1 MRIVARLSL
10 ALAFAASAVVLN
22 ASQAVTGTI
31 STIAG
36 DGSSGYHGD
45 GGPAIAAGI
54 DYPTKTLLDGSGNLY
69 IADTSNS
76 RIRRMNLSTGVITKV
91 AGTFGGYDGDDG
103 PATEARLFV
112 PEGIALDGS
121 GNLYIA
127 DTGNHCIR
135 KVSTPGGIIT
145 TVAGYGSIFGGTGGD
160 GGPATLAELYYP
172 TDVAVDAAG
181 NLYIA
186 DSSNRIRKVTA
197 STGIITTIAGTG
209 AAGFLG
215 DNGPA
220 VSARLSGP
228 RGVVL
233 DSASNVYIA
242 DEANNRIRRI
252 SAATGVITTVAGGGS
267 DYGENLLATAVHLD
281 RPRGV
286 VVDGAGNLFIA
297 DALNHRVRK
306 VSAST
311 GLITTVAGTGTF
323 GFLGDGGAATAA
335 ALRTPHHV
343 AVDAEGQLYI
353 SDEGNRRIR
362 RVTAP
367 ATPALTIVTIAGNG
381 LPGLQGEGG
390 PATLARLSQ
399 PMGTAVDGAGNV
411 YVADRDNH
419 RIRRIDAASGAI
431 TTVAGTYEGFS
442 GDGGPA
448 TAAHLDAPQ
457 CIAFDAAG
465 NLYIADYFN
474 DRIRRVS
481 VATGIITTIAGTGTD
496 GDAGDGG
503 AATAAELDGPM
514 GLGFDAAGNLYL
526 ADQNNHRIRRIDGA
540 TGIITTVAGNGTIG
554 FSGDGGAA
562 TSAQLRYPTGVAVD
576 GDGNLYIADR
586 ENNRVRQVAAGSGII
601 ATFAGGGG
609 TYDEPQLAIHSRLDD
624 PTSVVLDGLGNLFI
638 AEYSGTHRIRK
649 VTAATG
655 MMTTVA
661 GNGKVGF
668 GGDGGV
674 ATAASLRYPFGIALD
689 GHGTLYIADSE
700 NHRVRAA
707 FASIPDVPPAFAA
720 TATSNSQVQLSW
732 SPVTGASYFEIWRSA
747 NHAPFALVGTL
758 AGTAATDPGRVSNTT
773 YLYKLRA
780 RRGVAASPFTNVE
793 LATTMMFQDATLA
806 ASRIKAVHFTQL
818 RSAVDAVRAAA
829 GLAPASF
836 PDATLTPGSTNVRLV
851 HLTSLRTALNEA
863 YAAIGM
869 PAITYAQPT
878 LTAGSIVRAAH
889 LLELRAATQ

>member
-1 MRIVARLSL
+1 MLIVARLSMAL
-10 ALAFAASAVVLN
+10 ALAAWAVALS

-45 GGPAIAAGI
+45 GGQAIAAGI
-54 DYPTKTLLDGSGNLY
+54 DDPAKTVLDGAGNLY
-69 IADTSNS
+69 IADTGNS
-76 RIRRMNLSTGVITKV
+76 RIRRMNLSSGVITKV
-91 AGTFGGYDGDDG
+91 AGTFGGHDGDGG

-112 PEGIALDGS
+112 PEGIALDGA

-135 KVSTPGGIIT
+135 KVSLSSGIIT
-145 TVAGYGSIFGGTGGD
+145 TVAGYASIFGGTGGD

-186 DSSNRIRKVTA
+186 DSSNRIRKVTI
-197 STGIITTIAGTG
+197 SSGIINTIAGTG

-228 RGVVL
+228 RGVAL

-242 DEANNRIRRI
+242 DEDNNRIRRI

-267 DYGENLLATAVHLD
+267 NYGENLLATVARLEK
-281 RPRGV
+281 PRGIA
-286 VVDGAGNLFIA
+286 VDGAGNLFIA
-297 DALNHRVRK
+297 DALNGRIRK
-306 VSAST
+306 VSVST
-311 GLITTVAGTGTF
+311 GLITTVAGCGDSGFF
-323 GFLGDGGAATAA
+323 GDNGAATAA
-335 ALRTPHHV
+335 ALSIPHHV
-343 AVDAEGQLYI
+343 TVDAEGKLYI

-381 LPGLQGEGG
+381 LAGLQGDGG

-411 YVADRDNH
+411 YVADLDNH
-419 RIRRIDAASGAI
+419 RIRRIDAASGTI
-431 TTVAGTYEGFS
+431 TTFAGTYEGFS
-442 GDGGPA
+442 GDEGPA
-448 TAAHLDAPQ
+448 TSAHLDAPYGM
-457 CIAFDAAG
+457 AFDAAG

-474 DRIRRVS
+474 DRVRRVS
-481 VATGIITTIAGTGTD
+481 AATGIITTIAGTGED

-503 AATAAELDGPM
+503 LATAAELDGPT
-514 GLGFDAAGNLYL
+514 GLAFDTAGNLYI
-526 ADQNNHRIRRIDGA
+526 ADYNNHRIRRITTA
-540 TGIITTVAGNGTIG
+540 GIISTVAGNGTLG

-601 ATFAGGGG
+601 ATFAVGGG
-609 TYDEPQLAIHSRLDD
+609 TYAEPQLAIHSRLDD
-624 PTSVVLDGLGNLFI
+624 PTTVVLDAMGNLYI
-638 AEYSGTHRIRK
+638 AEYSGTHRIKK

-655 MMTTVA
+655 MMTTVV
-661 GNGKVGF
+661 GNGDIGF

-674 ATAASLRYPFGIALD
+674 ATAASLRYPFGISID
-689 GHGTLYIADSE
+689 VHGTLYIADSE
-700 NHRVRAA
+700 NQRVRAA

-720 TATSNSQVQLSW
+720 TATSTSQIQLSW
-732 SPVTGASYFEIWRSA
+732 TPVAGASYFEIWRSA
-747 NHAPFALVGTL
+747 NHAPFALVGTP
-758 AGTAATDPGRVSNTT
+758 AGTAATDPGRASNTT
-773 YLYKLRA
+773 YLYQLRA

-793 LATTMMFQDATLA
+793 LATTLMFQDTTLT
-806 ASRIKAVHFTQL
+806 ASRIKAVHVTQL
-818 RSAVDAVRAAA
+818 RSAVNAVRAAA

-836 PDATLTPGSTNVRLV
+836 PDATLTPGSTKINLV
-851 HLTSLRTALNEA
+851 HLTSLRTALDEA
-863 YAAIGM
+863 RAAIGV
-869 PAITYAQPT
+869 PAIPYAQPT
-878 LTAGSIVRAAH
+878 LTAGSIVRATH
-889 LLELRAATQ
+889 LIELRNGTQ